1 MSIASTSH
9 SLVKV
14 VSRIVLIVIALLVI
28 GFIAIQLVPVQ
39 RDNPPV
45 VSEPNW
51 DSPETRALAQ
61 RACFDCHSNETVW
74 PWYSYVAP
82 VSWMIS
88 RHVQDGRAAL
98 NFSEWSSMQGD
109 EHDPEGIAEVIY
121 EGEMPLP
128 NYVLMHPSADL
139 TQAEREQLVRGLQ
152 ATLFASTSTN
162 EEEGDGIGS
171 EGDDGYDDI
180 DEEDEDDDDY

>member
-1 MSIASTSH
+1 
-9 SLVKV
+9 
-14 VSRIVLIVIALLVI
+14 
-28 GFIAIQLVPVQ
+28 
-39 RDNPPV
+39 
-45 VSEPNW
+45 
-51 DSPETRALAQ
+51 
-61 RACFDCHSNETVW
+61 
-74 PWYSYVAP
+74 
-82 VSWMIS
+82 MIS